1 MKHPCKYKS
10 EKNLHKGRMK
20 GYLSKVLVMSYL
32 WYQALRQSYWLPLET
47 QGDKKVMDTV

>member
-1 MKHPCKYKS
+1 MKYLCKYKS
-10 EKNLHKGRMK
+10 EKNLHKGCMK
-20 GYLSKVLVMSYL
+20 GCLSKVSAMSYL